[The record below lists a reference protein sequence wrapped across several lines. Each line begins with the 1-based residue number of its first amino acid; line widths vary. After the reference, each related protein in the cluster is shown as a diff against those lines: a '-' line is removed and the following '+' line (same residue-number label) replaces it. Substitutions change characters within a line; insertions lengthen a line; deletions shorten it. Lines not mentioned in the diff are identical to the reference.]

1 MSLSPIQTENMS
13 DVPLWQ
19 RWLSP
24 QELVRDKE
32 DAGKIQ
38 ILNTQLFAEEIA
50 TIYSVKQTKSEQRA
64 ALLDLSKA
72 RLSEAREALEVG
84 LMRDRDGAVYVG
96 AHAILIDRLIGGLVA
111 AAKIMYLQPKLGL
124 HLWLSGYGRG
134 ELAPLSDIDLCL

>member
-72 RLSEAREALEVG
+72 ILSEAREALVSG
-84 LMRDRDGAVYVG
+84 LARDRDGAVYVG
-96 AHAILIDRLIGGLVA
+96 AHAILIDRIICGQLLLL
-111 AAKIMYLQPKLGL
+111 KIMCLKPKPGL
-124 HLWLSGYGRG
+124 HYGRRWVR
-134 ELAPLSDIDLCL
+134 PW